1 MQRVVYISHP
11 QVAVDPD
18 LAVDRWSLSDVG
30 LLRARVA
37 AGQTWLRSVRRIV
50 SSSEVKAVET
60 AAVLAGGLGLEV
72 EVRDGIGEMNRS
84 STGFVPPAEF
94 EALAD
99 AFFADPAHSVRG
111 WERAVDAQRRV
122 VAGLADLLT
131 SDEDVAVVGHGGVG
145 TLWWCHLAGVPISRR
160 WDQPSQG
167 NFFVVDTATSRPLRT
182 WQPIDDLATSPGGG
196 AGLGE

>member
-1 MQRVVYISHP
+1 MPRVVYISHP

-30 LLRARVA
+30 LARARA
-37 AGQTWLRSVRRIV
+37 ASDQPWMRPVRRIV
-50 SSSEVKAVET
+50 SSSEIKAVET
-60 AAVLAGGLGLEV
+60 AAVLAEGLGLEV
-72 EVRDGIGEMNRS
+72 EVRDGLGEMNRS

-99 AFFADPAHSVRG
+99 AFFADPAQSVRG

-131 SDEDVAVVGHGGVG
+131 CDEDVAIVGHGGVG
-145 TLWWCHLAGVPISRR
+145 TLWWCHLAGVPIGRE
-160 WDQPSQG
+160 WDQPAQG
-167 NFFVVDTATSRPLRT
+167 NWFAVDVATGRPLHR
-182 WQPIDDLATSPGGG
+182 WHPIDDLTAPSTTRW
-196 AGLGE
+196 